1 MIALLL
7 VRRRAVNNSADLSEK
22 KEIKEGVC
30 VWYISIHFVFAFFV
44 VFFFFSFC
52 YRRCGSV
59 KVKLVLNFSMELNS
73 VYTILQSIY
82 WVFLS

>member
-22 KEIKEGVC
+22 KK
-30 VWYISIHFVFAFFV
+30 SKKVFAFGTFRSIL
-44 VFFFFSFC
+44 FLPFFFSFC
-52 YRRCGSV
+52 YRGCGSV
-59 KVKLVLNFSMELNS
+59 KVKLVLNFSMELNR

-82 WVFLS
+82 SVFLS